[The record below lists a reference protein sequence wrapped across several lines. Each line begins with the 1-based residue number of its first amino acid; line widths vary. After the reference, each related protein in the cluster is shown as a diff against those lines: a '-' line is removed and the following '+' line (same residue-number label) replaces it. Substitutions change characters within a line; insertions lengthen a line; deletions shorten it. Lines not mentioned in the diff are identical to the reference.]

1 MIREVH
7 KTVYADTLATGDI
20 EKAYVLNVFMGSV
33 ILLSDFEIVE
43 DEYRVE
49 RMKMSFRVQKK
60 LVESTVEKAANG
72 VRSFYPGMI
81 DVESYDDENDAIQAF
96 MNAYNGFYMRHYI
109 ISSDVAIEEIRR
121 LNDGILFIYIEGDAD
136 E

>member
-1 MIREVH
+1 MVREVH
-7 KTVYADTLATGDI
+7 EKAFAETLANGDI
-20 EKAYVLNVFMGSV
+20 ENAYVLNVFMGSV

-60 LVESTVEKAANG
+60 LVESTVEKAADG

-81 DVESYDDENDAIQAF
+81 DIESYDDENDAIQAF

-109 ISSDVAIEEIRR
+109 ISSDVTIEELSR
-121 LNDGILFIYIEGDAD
+121 LKDGILYVYVE
-136 E
+136 EE